1 MAGPALWLLSVLSL
15 TDADLASAFCPPPSG
30 PTTSR
35 SSLTDSGSDL
45 MHRSHSRLPLRIAAA
60 LTSAVL
66 VLAACAATPPA
77 GPTAG
82 PGATATPVKGGTITF
97 GRAAA
102 TTSFDLNNEIT
113 ANNAFAIDKVFEPL
127 VSFDTSGTI
136 IGWLAEKW
144 AVSEDLLTYTFTLRD
159 GLHFSDGT
167 AVTAKDAKFSL
178 ERHLMVKGPL
188 PLEAPISSITATD
201 DRTLTIALK
210 NPYTPFL
217 SELSGFS
224 NGIFPANF
232 GGRTEKDFFATPI
245 GTGPWVVES
254 WDPSGDT
261 TFTAN
266 SHYWQAGKPYAD
278 KLVYTVVADD
288 NQRIQQLQAGQLSGI
303 EDVAPAT
310 IEQLST
316 NPELTVS
323 ELGSWEVEQVFF
335 NTQNAHFSDRAVRR
349 AIAYAL
355 DRDGIT
361 RATTFG
367 AAQTV
372 RTLIPPTIQY
382 SADVTALDND
392 LTAAKAE
399 LAGSKY
405 PDGFAATLLIAS
417 GNSAR
422 AQEAQIIQEALKP
435 LGITVKIEAIELN
448 AFRERFKAF
457 NYDFMLNSGQSDA
470 PDPNGL
476 ITFQADPDGF
486 SNSFWTH
493 YTNPSVTTL
502 MRAGRVTAA
511 GDERARIYADI
522 QQILADD
529 VPYIPLYNTKNVVAS
544 QASVHGLTPRI
555 NGSVLFQDVW
565 LQQ

>member
-45 MHRSHSRLPLRIAAA
+45 MHRAHSRLPLRIAAA

-82 PGATATPVKGGTITF
+82 PGATATPVRGGTITF

-102 TTSFDLNNEIT
+102 TPSFDLNNEIP

-144 AVSEDLLTYTFTLRD
+144 VVSEDLLTYTFTLRD

-167 AVTAKDAKFSL
+167 RDSQGRQVLL

-188 PLEAPISSITATD
+188 PLEAPISVTATD

-224 NGIFPANF
+224 NGIFPRTSAA
-232 GGRTEKDFFATPI
+232 GRRRTSSPRRSVPGRGWSSHGIPAATP
-245 GTGPWVVES
+245 
-254 WDPSGDT
+254 PS
-261 TFTAN
+261 TAN

-303 EDVAPAT
+303 DDVAPAT

-372 RTLIPPTIQY
+372 RTLILPTIQY

-399 LAGSKY
+399 LPDQG

-417 GNSAR
+417 GNPGR
-422 AQEAQIIQEALKP
+422 AQEAQIIQSAC
-435 LGITVKIEAIELN
+435 
-448 AFRERFKAF
+448 R
-457 NYDFMLNSGQSDA
+457 S
-470 PDPNGL
+470 
-476 ITFQADPDGF
+476 
-486 SNSFWTH
+486 
-493 YTNPSVTTL
+493 
-502 MRAGRVTAA
+502 
-511 GDERARIYADI
+511 
-522 QQILADD
+522 
-529 VPYIPLYNTKNVVAS
+529 AS
-544 QASVHGLTPRI
+544 R
-555 NGSVLFQDVW
+555 
-565 LQQ
+565 